1 MCVMSSRVV
10 VVLLECL
17 QCRVRQIDDR
27 VDDAER
33 ANGPHLLLGLL
44 DDEGV
49 KDDDAAQSKPAA
61 EAEERHQKVLH
72 LGLPVAQ
79 EGAQDLYAGDEKE
92 SVADKVAEDDLIDAV
107 APEQGGVLGATD
119 ALGQQ
124 DCQSNDLK
132 KMNFVYRWGKFI

>member
-1 MCVMSSRVV
+1 M
-10 VVLLECL
+10 
-17 QCRVRQIDDR
+17 
-27 VDDAER
+27 
-33 ANGPHLLLGLL
+33 
-44 DDEGV
+44 